1 MVVVVDEVETRN
13 ARDAELRGARLAGA
27 AAQVLT
33 PDEARVRTYMH
44 ACTHARTHAR
54 AQKTQIDIALS
65 TWETV
70 AFG

>member
-1 MVVVVDEVETRN
+1 MVVVADEVETRN
-13 ARDAELRGARLAGA
+13 VRDAELRGARLAGA

-54 AQKTQIDIALS
+54 A
-65 TWETV
+65 
-70 AFG
+70 